1 MTNKQRNLIKKK
13 ILMCLTE
20 NFKNNQAIFS
30 KEGWQVF
37 HGTDLTMVMD
47 AVVKGLE
54 FAQTEIELQEIDCM
68 EEGVHNMPKSTGV
81 KKKVKRGTTL
91 GIFDP
96 NSCTPLPFK

>member
-1 MTNKQRNLIKKK
+1 MTNRQRNLIKKK

-47 AVVKGLE
+47 AVVKGLQ
-54 FAQTEIELQEIDCM
+54 FAQSEIELQEIDCM
-68 EEGVHNMPKSTGV
+68 EEGVANMPKSTGV
-81 KKKVKRGTTL
+81 KKKVKRGATL